1 MADVNFNLANP
12 YQTQLDELARR
23 QKMAEI
29 MQQQSFQPTERFS
42 YQGIEAPISPLAGLT
57 KALQGYMGGKAQRD
71 IAEESKK
78 VGEKS
83 QSDLMATMT
92 RANELAMGKPAVPEG
107 SFKPETA
114 DFQDNPNLALK
125 DGMGVIPAI
134 PAVAPNPQAAALEY
148 FKHPATQAMG
158 MAEMQKSAQLQRLL
172 RAGQPAETM
181 PVVAGQPTA
190 AGQTPVAGQP
200 VGQQTSPTAGKPVA
214 STLTKWGQPAGGQ
227 PFAVWMEI
235 DPSGKLYTEQLAKE
249 FSETNKPTD
258 KIRELRA
265 AGVPEGSPQWNA
277 ALTDVATQ
285 GGIWQRDAQGN
296 LKLAPGYA
304 EGQGAIRGA
313 ETRAT
318 AENAISTREVGGR
331 NITGTDRQ
339 FKILATGEAPTNEE
353 AQKVNEWAVRN
364 NIGITIKGPVPTG
377 QPATQ
382 QGGQGTQTLGGVSNP
397 TAAEAAKTKEFATGG
412 AAAIT
417 KKLDGSYDIAKNS
430 VERINTINDLKSIV
444 ELPAFSGP
452 GATTQ
457 LLLGQLANKFYGA
470 TNAETLANTTLKLQ
484 GLADL
489 SLKAAGLI
497 KGQGSITEPER
508 ALLAKAKSAPEN
520 LTVPEYKALFKV
532 LEKQDAGIIREH
544 QDLVKRAQKAGVPNI
559 DFWSVDV
566 PIPQGLNLSPAAQKL
581 LGGGR

>member
-29 MQQQSFQPTERFS
+29 MQQQSFQPMERFS

-71 IAEESKK
+71 IADERKA

-83 QSDLMATMT
+83 QSDLIATMT
-92 RANELAMGKPAVPEG
+92 RANELAMGKPAMPEQAPATRVDDEG
-107 SFKPETA
+107 
-114 DFQDNPNLALK
+114 NPMPVVA
-125 DGMGVIPAI
+125 AS
-134 PAVAPNPQAAALEY
+134 PAVAPNREAATMEY

-172 RAGQPAETM
+172 RAGQPAEAM
-181 PVVAGQPTA
+181 PVASQPTA

-200 VGQQTSPTAGKPVA
+200 VGQQTAPTAGKPVA

-249 FSETNKPTD
+249 FFETNKPTD

-285 GGIWQRDAQGN
+285 GGIWRRNAQGDI
-296 LKLAPGYA
+296 KLAPGFA
-304 EGQGAIRGA
+304 TGQGEIKGA
-313 ETRAT
+313 EARAT

-331 NITGTDRQ
+331 NVTGTDRQ

-353 AQKVNEWAVRN
+353 AQRVTEWAVRN
-364 NIGITIKGPVPTG
+364 NIGAVIKGPVPTG
-377 QPATQ
+377 QPETRK
-382 QGGQGTQTLGGVSNP
+382 GGQGSETLGGVANP
-397 TAAEAAKTKEFATGG
+397 TAAESAQTKEFATGG

-417 KKLDGSYDIAKNS
+417 KKLDGSYDLAKNS

-532 LEKQDAGIIREH
+532 LEKQDTGIIKGH

>member
-12 YQTQLDELARR
+12 YQSQLDELARR

-42 YQGIEAPISPLAGLT
+42 YAGIEAPISPLAGLT

-71 IAEESKK
+71 IANERKA

-83 QSDLMATMT
+83 QSDLIATMT

-134 PAVAPNPQAAALEY
+134 PAVAPNREAAALEY

-172 RAGQPAETM
+172 RAGQPAEAI
-181 PVVAGQPTA
+181 PVAGQPTA
-190 AGQTPVAGQP
+190 ASQTPVAGQ
-200 VGQQTSPTAGKPVA
+200 QIAPTAGKPVA

-265 AGVPEGSPQWNA
+265 AGVPEGSPQWNR

-296 LKLAPGYA
+296 PMLAPGYA
-304 EGQGAIRGA
+304 TGQGEIKGA
-313 ETRAT
+313 EARAT

-331 NITGTDRQ
+331 NVTGTDRQ

-397 TAAEAAKTKEFATGG
+397 TAAESAQAKEFATGS
-412 AAAIT
+412 AAAIN
-417 KKLDGSYDIAKNS
+417 KRLESSYDLAKNS

-544 QDLVKRAQKAGVPNI
+544 QDFVKRSQKAGVPNA
-559 DFWSVDV
+559 DVWSVDV
-566 PIPQGLNLSPAAQKL
+566 PIPSGLNLSPAAQKL